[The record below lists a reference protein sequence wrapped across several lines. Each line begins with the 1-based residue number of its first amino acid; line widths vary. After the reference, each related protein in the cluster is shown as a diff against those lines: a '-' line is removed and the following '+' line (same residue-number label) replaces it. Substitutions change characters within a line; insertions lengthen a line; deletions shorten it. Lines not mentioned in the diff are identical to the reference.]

1 MSNTPELKDSKILIV
16 DDAPTVMRL
25 LQRALKTEG
34 YDILVATSGAVA
46 LDMAEE
52 ALPDLILLDI
62 KLPDIDGLEV
72 CRRLKEKEATS
83 SIPVIFLTA
92 LDQPQNMVQGFR
104 AGSQDYVSKPFHI
117 EEVLARVKIHLTLRR
132 LITTMEEQHE
142 ELARKH
148 HDLEESIQQRN
159 ALSTERNQL
168 ADHLAMLTAREAER
182 WGLEG
187 LIGRSPTMQAIL
199 DKIRLLRQSD
209 TIRILITGE
218 SGTGKEL
225 IARAIHT
232 GSARR
237 QGPFIPVNCA
247 AIPVQL
253 AESLFFG
260 HVRGAFTGAD
270 RDRQGYFALAHTGTL
285 FLDEVADLAP
295 ELQPKLLRVLEDG
308 VVVPLGSSHEQKI
321 DARIIVASNQ
331 DLQTRVAQGAFR
343 EDLYFRLRQVAVG
356 VPPLR
361 DRKEDVPLL
370 ANHFLQLFAQEMA
383 IPVPQLTDM
392 ALTRLQ
398 GYRFPGNVRELKNLV
413 EHALLDSRG
422 KDIQAEHLHLLP
434 NLPMGTDIS
443 LEKGVDTGS
452 SMSERNHLSGF
463 EPQNEL
469 PLNLE
474 EAELLVIKRAVAFTH
489 GNVAAAARLLGTNRT
504 RIYRTLNPEKYKI
517 SS

>member
-1 MSNTPELKDSKILIV
+1 
-16 DDAPTVMRL
+16 
-25 LQRALKTEG
+25 
-34 YDILVATSGAVA
+34 
-46 LDMAEE
+46 
-52 ALPDLILLDI
+52 
-62 KLPDIDGLEV
+62 
-72 CRRLKEKEATS
+72 
-83 SIPVIFLTA
+83 
-92 LDQPQNMVQGFR
+92 
-104 AGSQDYVSKPFHI
+104 
-117 EEVLARVKIHLTLRR
+117 
-132 LITTMEEQHE
+132 
-142 ELARKH
+142 
-148 HDLEESIQQRN
+148 
-159 ALSTERNQL
+159 
-168 ADHLAMLTAREAER
+168 MLTAREAER

-187 LIGRSPTMQAIL
+187 LIGRSPTMQTIL

-232 GSARR
+232 GSGRR
-237 QGPFIPVNCA
+237 EGPFIPVNCA

-308 VVVPLGSSHEQKI
+308 VVVPLGSSKEQKI

-331 DLQTRVAQGAFR
+331 DLQTRVAQGVFR

-398 GYRFPGNVRELKNLV
+398 GYSFPGNVRELKNLV

-434 NLPMGTDIS
+434 NLPMGTNIS
-443 LEKGVDTGS
+443 LENGGNDLGS
-452 SMSERNHLSGF
+452 SMSRSDDLSGF
-463 EPQNEL
+463 EAQNEL

-474 EAELLVIKRAVAFTH
+474 EAELLVIKRAVAHTH